1 MTKDEPGCHTVS
13 LIEIIES
20 ERNELLAFVRLVA
33 CGKRPDGTYNRCRE
47 ALEIEAKKLIEK
59 LDN

>member
-1 MTKDEPGCHTVS
+1 MTKAPVS